1 MQGRGQL
8 AVSFAKGTL
17 GIIATVKG
25 NGLGHCKALIAAMQ
39 FCFYIVSMNAS
50 WLTVATVLLKVEVE
64 TGRQFKVMFYLG
76 IECFCC

>member
-50 WLTVATVLLKVEVE
+50 RLTVAAVLLKVEVE